1 MQTPVRRRAMT
12 RKALIALTAAAALGV
27 SSAALAAGQH
37 GGGNM
42 GGMSHGGGNM
52 GGMSHGPAM
61 SGMSHGPAMSG
72 MSHGPAMSGKPGWGS
87 PTMKSTYGKG
97 PGWGA
102 TNTSK
107 NGIKSGQKL
116 TSKNGIKSGQ
126 KLTSKN
132 GIKSGQKLTSKNGI
146 KSGQKLTGK
155 PGQAS
160 TNIKNGINTSK
171 IKAPVLT
178 GKTKSV
184 IIFRNHHHRRVFV
197 DIAFFGVFADFPSCW
212 QWTWT
217 PWGWQRVFVCDVPP
231 WAWG

>member
-1 MQTPVRRRAMT
+1 MT

-27 SSAALAAGQH
+27 SSAALGH
-37 GGGNM
+37 GPGGGSS
-42 GGMSHGGGNM
+42 GGRGGGSGGSAMSHGS
-52 GGMSHGPAM
+52 MSGPAM
-61 SGMSHGPAMSG
+61 SHGSMSGPAMSHG
-72 MSHGPAMSGKPGWGS
+72 SMSGPAMSGKPGWGS
-87 PTMKSTYGKG
+87 PAMRSTYGKG
-97 PGWGA
+97 PSWGA

-132 GIKSGQKLTSKNGI
+132 G
-146 KSGQKLTGK
+146 K
-155 PGQAS
+155 PGWGA

-184 IIFRNHHHRRVFV
+184 IIFRHHHHRRVFV
-197 DIAFFGVFADFPSCW
+197 DVAFFGVFADFPSCW

-217 PWGWQRVFVCDVPP
+217 PWGWQRVFVCDVPG